1 MFFPEG
7 APWLQDYIDELL
19 AFDAGA
25 HDDCVDSTT
34 QALNYLRDKASD
46 GFLRWLQ
53 TSTAKQEAARA
64 AQPAHDPNRLE
75 RGDRKQESGPGGSG
89 ASRGTGGTNICAVQ
103 VSPIRTVYLADQ
115 NAEDKS
121 LLFADSASAPRQGL
135 SSPLSVAH

>member
-7 APWLQDYIDELL
+7 APWLQDYIIDELL

-64 AQPAHDPNRLE
+64 RSNRLE

-89 ASRGTGGTNICAVQ
+89 ASRTTGGTTSNCVIQVRRSTWRTKPPTAQKMNGAVIF
-103 VSPIRTVYLADQ
+103 V
-115 NAEDKS
+115 
-121 LLFADSASAPRQGL
+121 G
-135 SSPLSVAH
+135 

>member
-1 MFFPEG
+1 VFFPEG
-7 APWLQDYIDELL
+7 APWLQDYIIDELL

-64 AQPAHDPNRLE
+64 RSNRLE

-89 ASRGTGGTNICAVQ
+89 ASRTTGGTTSNCVIQVRRSTWRTKPPTAQKMNGAVIF
-103 VSPIRTVYLADQ
+103 V
-115 NAEDKS
+115 
-121 LLFADSASAPRQGL
+121 G
-135 SSPLSVAH
+135 